1 MKKLFTRFTA
11 IITTIAIAA
20 TSLCTAA
27 FAAYENGIVG
37 LGAVASN
44 EWKGN
49 GYDNETLNNLY
60 KNDKINSVLSGI
72 KPEWTDIQKAA
83 YIYSYISN
91 NYRHTQDGSV
101 MYFNQGGVGVCETY
115 AEMVYYTLK
124 AAGISSYY
132 VGLNGMVHAVDLVNV
147 NNAWFEVDCD
157 KIAFMAERFS
167 DGYGGSYNQTLGID
181 NDAESEFNIS
191 VSNTSDYYTRDYTYF
206 EYNGQW
212 YAYSSEYIF
221 KIDSSLKN
229 SKNSKWERVFYTN
242 VNKSVNEVTAREK
255 ALLVSRGYSWR
266 PTSFAYD
273 GNGKLYFDFFGDVY
287 VYNAATNTSS
297 FVISVGNNISGA
309 VYSKNKINFYSRTSR
324 NSPIAWLGV
333 DKYALYYVKRD
344 GKFGTASLT
353 SNNTALE
360 TTKPSLTMRAGEAAY
375 NTAVASTEYLCGYQL
390 SYKSSNES
398 VATVDKYGMVYA
410 KKAGTAYITVSYM
423 DRSSDYKVTVKDMN
437 YSGSVDSV
445 PYIAYYYVKSDS
457 TGNHQIKEIV
467 NAYDPRL
474 TGGSSNNESSG
485 NANTGNNSG
494 SSEAT
499 TSKITSTADGSIY
512 KVANDNLYL
521 QVGVPF
527 DLKYIANINEN
538 TKVTSSNNKFVA
550 VTKTDT
556 GYTLSAK
563 SNTAYITITNGDNSY
578 RFRVVAYRDSFI
590 PSTFKLSYSSTVV
603 PSKLKVGKT
612 FTLKSISDENATNK
626 ISWVISNDNI
636 EITSEVPIWSNSSL
650 TFKAVKKGTTTIY
663 CVSSTGIVKSYKVTI
678 K

>member
-1 MKKLFTRFTA
+1 MKKIFTRFTA
-11 IITTIAIAA
+11 IITTIAVAA
-20 TSLCTAA
+20 SSFCATA
-27 FAAYENGIVG
+27 FAAYDNGVVG
-37 LGAVASN
+37 LGVVASN
-44 EWKGN
+44 EWKDN
-49 GYDNETLNNLY
+49 GYDIETLTQLY
-60 KNDKINSVLSGI
+60 KDDKMNSVLSGM
-72 KPEWTDIQKAA
+72 KPEWNDIQKAA
-83 YIYSYISN
+83 YIYSYITN
-91 NYRHTQDGSV
+91 NYRHSDDGSV
-101 MYFNQGGVGVCETY
+101 MYFNQGGVGICGDY
-115 AEMVYYTLK
+115 SMLVYDYLK

-132 VGLNGMVHAVDLVNV
+132 VSYAKAYTYSAHAVDLVNIDNV
-147 NNAWFEVDCD
+147 WYELDCD
-157 KIAFMAERFS
+157 GAYFMKNHNS
-167 DGYGGSYNQTLGID
+167 CGYVGSYT
-181 NDAESEFNIS
+181 DAEVEYNIS
-191 VSNTSDYYTRDYTYF
+191 VTTSSEYEASDYSYF

-229 SKNSKWERVFYTN
+229 LKNSKWERVFYTS
-242 VNKSVNEVTAREK
+242 VNKSVNEVTPREK
-255 ALLVSRGYSWR
+255 ASLVSRGYSWR

-297 FVISVGNNISGA
+297 FVTSAGNNISGA
-309 VYSKNKINFYSRTSR
+309 VYSKNKLIAYSNRTSR

-333 DKYALYYVKRD
+333 DKYALYYVTRD

-360 TTKPSLTMRAGEAAY
+360 TTKPSLTMRAGEVAY
-375 NTAVASTEYLCGYQL
+375 NTAAASTEYLCGYQL

-398 VATVDKYGMVYA
+398 IATVDKYGMVYA

-423 DRSSDYKVTVKDMN
+423 GRSADYKVTVKDMN
-437 YSGSVDSV
+437 YSGSVDSA

-485 NANTGNNSG
+485 NTNTGNNSG

-499 TSKITSTADGSIY
+499 TSKTTSTADGSIY

-663 CVSSTGIVKSYKVTI
+663 CVSSTGKVKSYKIRI